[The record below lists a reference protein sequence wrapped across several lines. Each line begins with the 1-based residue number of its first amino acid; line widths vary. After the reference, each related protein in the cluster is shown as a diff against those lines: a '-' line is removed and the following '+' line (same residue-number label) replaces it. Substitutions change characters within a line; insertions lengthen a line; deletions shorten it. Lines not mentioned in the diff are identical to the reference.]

1 MNIARYTT
9 LITAAAPN
17 NSFIQTPER
26 SQLLCRMHYLV
37 FVIAPGVKIKWS
49 NLLLLTRAANSTRT
63 LITRIAYHQR
73 IILIRHQEENDLY
86 LCLYVLL
93 HPGTGHTNISV
104 LWYLLICVPR
114 FCLAGNVRPHSS
126 QRNSFFKPFS
136 LFPFTDFFPLEAA
149 DLCCCSCLSS
159 SIFTW
164 ITLDSVAKFMMC
176 VYVFMVEI
184 IIRLFDSTST
194 SSARSGE
201 VR

>member
-1 MNIARYTT
+1 MVEWLSGDHEYCKIHNSNNCCCT
-9 LITAAAPN
+9 N
-17 NSFIQTPER
+17 NSFIQTSER
-26 SQLLCRMHYLV
+26 SQLLCWMHYLV

-49 NLLLLTRAANSTRT
+49 NLLLLTRAANPTRT

-73 IILIRHQEENDLY
+73 IILIRQEDDLY

-93 HPGTGHTNISV
+93 HPGTGHTSISV
-104 LWYLLICVPR
+104 LWYLLMCVPR

-164 ITLDSVAKFMMC
+164 ITLDSVAKFIVC
-176 VYVFMVEI
+176 VSMYSWL
-184 IIRLFDSTST
+184 R
-194 SSARSGE
+194 
-201 VR
+201 